1 MGSCAVYR
9 RAALEK
15 NGGTTLIEHSED
27 VHTGFDL
34 RRLGWDLRYVPVTL
48 STGACPDNADAFF
61 NQQYRWCAGSMS
73 LLGSSKFWQ
82 SRIRFSSRLCYLSGF
97 LYYIHTALF
106 TFVVPAIP
114 IVLLLAF
121 PDKLKTESLW
131 LVLPSVLYTTV
142 VFPLWHRVPHRL
154 EAWRR
159 A

>member
-1 MGSCAVYR
+1 
-9 RAALEK
+9 
-15 NGGTTLIEHSED
+15 
-27 VHTGFDL
+27 
-34 RRLGWDLRYVPVTL
+34 
-48 STGACPDNADAFF
+48 
-61 NQQYRWCAGSMS
+61 MS

-154 EAWRR
+154 EVWRR